1 MSDVLLSSG
10 IGNQSSSIILDIGT
24 QSIRIGYGGDDLP
37 KTIVPT
43 CIGIPNKD
51 VDVIDSNRFGNSIFP
66 LKPWEKRDYIEVLHP
81 FQYNIQEKTIDIN
94 EEYLTKIIQ
103 ELSLSQKFTNNT
115 SSYST
120 RHNYIFEPF
129 DDRISGHTLVIPI
142 HSISNPSHS
151 TKLAEIAFERLEVT
165 SLFTS
170 KRPVLSCFA
179 CGRTS
184 GIVVDIGA
192 SASNVS
198 CVQDGHCIQG
208 SIQEYPVAGDFL
220 DNEIYKKIHGK
231 VNIVPEFGIFKSG
244 NDNVASNYHVPLE
257 NVDESY
263 LNWGI
268 MHVIREI
275 KHSNLFFPNTQNSND
290 NNEFHLPDGSII
302 DTTSIRNTIPN
313 LLFKSGSSNQGYPGI
328 VQMVLNS
335 IIETSNIN
343 KEMSNITSSIILAGG
358 TTLIS
363 GFDSKLHQGIIDQKP
378 SVIFNNSVRPAPR
391 IVASPRA
398 SERLASAWI
407 GASILSSLGTFPQFT
422 VSKRDYQE
430 FGPNIINKKCP

>member
-1 MSDVLLSSG
+1 MSDMILSSG
-10 IGNQSSSIILDIGT
+10 IGSQSSSIILDIGT
-24 QSIRIGYGGDDLP
+24 QSIRAGYGGDDLP
-37 KTIVPT
+37 RSVVPT
-43 CIGIPNKD
+43 CIGIPNKE
-51 VDVIDSNRFGNSIFP
+51 VDLIDSNRLCNTIFP

-81 FQYNIQEKTIDIN
+81 LQYNIQEKAIEFN

-103 ELSLSQKFTNNT
+103 ELSLSQKFTNST
-115 SSYST
+115 SSFLT
-120 RHNYIFEPF
+120 KHNYIFEPL
-129 DDRISGHTLVIPI
+129 DDRMNGQTLLIPI
-142 HSISNPSHS
+142 HSTSNPNNSI
-151 TKLAEIAFERLEVT
+151 KLAEIAFEKLEVA

-170 KRPVLSCFA
+170 RRPVLSCFA

-192 SASNVS
+192 SVSNVS

-220 DNEIYKKIHGK
+220 DNEIYKKIHK
-231 VNIVPEFGIFKSG
+231 VNIIPEFGIFKNEDKNG
-244 NDNVASNYHVPLE
+244 ASEYHVPLT

-263 LNWGI
+263 LTWGI

-275 KHSNLFFPNTQNSND
+275 KHSSLFFPNPNSN
-290 NNEFHLPDGSII
+290 NENEFHLPDGNVI
-302 DTTSIRNTIPN
+302 DTTSIRNSIPN
-313 LLFKSGSSNQGYPGI
+313 LLFKSGNSNQGYPGI
-328 VQMVLNS
+328 VQMVINS
-335 IIETSNIN
+335 ITETSNIN
-343 KEMSNITSSIILAGG
+343 KEISSITSSIILAGG
-358 TTLIS
+358 TTLIN
-363 GFDSKLHQGIIDQKP
+363 GFDAKLHQGIIDQRP
-378 SVIFNNSVRPAPR
+378 SVIFNNSTCPAPR